1 MQNERR
7 RILTLLEE
15 GKITADEALKLLEAL
30 GKQSDTSGQ
39 DEKTSTDS
47 KTDHH
52 TEQDQPWFEEPQK
65 EKPFSQSNDQDK
77 TTDES
82 SADDFF
88 EDIRKEFMTAG
99 DRFMQFMDTAVQRV
113 KTFDFE
119 APFSKSVSFTHAENK
134 TAEDIEQVII
144 HIDHGKVEIHPSEDN
159 QITAKFS
166 VKHFNHDSESEA
178 RNQFLEKLLF
188 VKDGNKLRI
197 GSDMKMVQVNVDL
210 YIPKTQ
216 PYNKLSVRLLNGG
229 CSVEGVDFNE
239 LRIKTANGKIECAHI
254 VFDEAELET
263 ANGMIRL
270 LKVRG
275 NKLEAE
281 TLNGRVYADGE
292 LIEADAKSLNG
303 NVSLTT
309 TAVNAKRLDAKSI
322 SGAVELYFP
331 SSVGLKG
338 EIISNMGKLDLQLKD
353 VSRVE
358 EQEQFLHRTIRFTK
372 VGEDETKAPLQITGE
387 SKTGS
392 VLVHYNSVEF

>member
-30 GKQSDTSGQ
+30 GKQSDSSVQ
-39 DEKTSTDS
+39 DEKTSTVQ
-47 KTDHH
+47 HPY
-52 TEQDQPWFEEPQK
+52 TEKERPAFEDQPKK
-65 EKPFSQSNDQDK
+65 EKSVESTDPHH

-88 EDIRKEFMTAG
+88 EDIRKEFMSVG

-119 APFSKSVSFTHAENK
+119 APFGKSVAFTHSEK
-134 TAEDIEQVII
+134 KSVDDVEELIL
-144 HIDHGKVEIHPSEDN
+144 HIDHGKVEVHSTDEKE
-159 QITAKFS
+159 ITAKFS
-166 VKHFNHDSESEA
+166 VKYFNQDSESEA
-178 RNQFLEKLLF
+178 RSQFLDKLLF

-210 YIPKTQ
+210 YVPNYQ
-216 PYNKLSVRLLNGG
+216 PYHKLSVRLVNGG
-229 CSVEGVDFNE
+229 CSVENVDFNE
-239 LRIKTANGKIECAHI
+239 LRVKTANGKIECAHI
-254 VFDEAELET
+254 KFDEAELET
-263 ANGMIRL
+263 ANGMVRL

-281 TLNGRVYADGE
+281 TLNGRVYVDGE
-292 LIEADAKSLNG
+292 LLDIDAKSLNG

-309 TAVNAKRLDAKSI
+309 TSANAKRLDAKSI

-331 SSVGLKG
+331 SSIGLNG
-338 EIISNMGKLDLQLKD
+338 EITSNMGKLDLQLKD

-358 EQEQFLHRTIRFTK
+358 EQEQFLHRTIRFSK
-372 VGEDETKAPLQITGE
+372 SGDDDTKAPLQITGE

-392 VLVHYNSVEF
+392 VLVHYNSIEL

>member
-30 GKQSDTSGQ
+30 GKQTESTVQ
-39 DEKTSTDS
+39 DEKPSTAQHSDL
-47 KTDHH
+47 H
-52 TEQDQPWFEEPQK
+52 TEQDHRWFDEQQKKKESTNPQ
-65 EKPFSQSNDQDK
+65 D

-119 APFSKSVSFTHAENK
+119 APFGKSVSFTHTENK
-134 TAEDIEQVII
+134 TAEDVEEIII
-144 HIDHGKVEIHPSEDN
+144 HIDHGKVEVLPSDGDE
-159 QITAKFS
+159 ITAKFS
-166 VKHFNHDSESEA
+166 VKHFNHDSETEA
-178 RNQFLEKLLF
+178 RAQFLDKLLF

-197 GSDMKMVQVNVDL
+197 GSDLKMVQVNVQL
-210 YIPKTQ
+210 YVPSQQ
-216 PYNKLSVRLLNGG
+216 PYRKLSVRLLNGG
-229 CSVEGVDFNE
+229 CTVEKVDFDN

-254 VFDEAELET
+254 RFDEAELET
-263 ANGMIRL
+263 ANGMVRL

-281 TLNGRVYADGE
+281 TLNGRVYVDGE
-292 LIEADAKSLNG
+292 LIDIDAKSLNG

-309 TAVNAKRLDAKSI
+309 TSTEATRLDAKSI
-322 SGAVELYFP
+322 SGTVELYIP
-331 SSVGLKG
+331 STLGLRG
-338 EIISNMGKLDLQLKD
+338 EITSNMGKLDLQLKD

-358 EQEQFLHRTIRFTK
+358 EQEQFLHRTIRFSK
-372 VGEDETKAPLQITGE
+372 AGDDETKASLQVNGE
-387 SKTGS
+387 SRTGS
-392 VLVHYNSVEF
+392 VLVHYNSIEL